1 MGGKP
6 TPGDTLMRSIERSP
20 FQAPMEYAGPIWS
33 FMAVTEEKEHYHDNF
48 EFIHEEPEPLDS
60 TVYRVYPWL
69 FQSDRQWATTPE
81 ESNRY
86 MQMKQGLEVEEYK
99 KLAILDKFRQNGTS
113 LIAHSA
119 HVDHRMHGE
128 YKTMKEH
135 AGEATKLVSAEACA
149 EFETLLSWI
158 DMNPEYL
165 LILSSDHGVD
175 SYAGGKYTMHGFSE
189 DGNAGFFT
197 FYNPILKFS
206 DPSPQIIDL
215 WDVAATLSSFLR
227 GVDVPASSVG
237 RIRRPSKWISD
248 PSARA
253 YYAPLLLRNYRQL
266 LHSAKSRGML
276 LGAQYSESAVVV
288 RHACP
293 SSLLEGN
300 GKENGKEKEQ
310 EPSTSTPSQE
320 CVQGLHDEVEAL
332 SAFVRGTP
340 ETIQTGRLT
349 FFLVLGATLAALFG
363 FAAFPLLPT
372 LRQFSSLPIYAA
384 AAVPMLFPFSI
395 LLYVSFRWSL
405 VVDAA
410 IAEKSA
416 VLVSLVGLLVIF
428 LRRDPERA
436 SRHLRIWSDLMI
448 FPLLYVLWFLAA
460 TQLDDLMTYCEGREE
475 KENDRIF
482 PDRTWLIDWL
492 PAVCA
497 SLLIIQVTGQSVTS
511 GKHQGDDAEENAA
524 VSAFGA
530 EAGAGAS
537 SSSSSLAMGPAS
549 GRADGLNRRRLGAQ
563 ATVTHSMH
571 PSSASMLA
579 HASSP
584 PEENEEE
591 ESSQSL
597 AIRNL
602 LSQMV
607 RRPLT
612 TEGKL
617 LLLLVWLV
625 YATCMRGIF
634 ASDMLPPFTLAGWL
648 VIPIT
653 LALIVKHFLWGS
665 HPERGLLAWIVLLQ
679 LIWGKASV
687 GSCVSIVFYAAFMLY
702 SHLPAARTVSYE
714 AVGLHGILI
723 FALYHCLLQLL
734 LFMDVMGIRFNLS
747 INPAWGTQAI
757 PNWNLF
763 PFLSGFVM
771 GMGKF
776 GIFFAGLSVTA
787 AVVAQLERVRRE
799 YRHHFPTEDASIV
812 ARLFWSSSVTVNAWI
827 GLFWLQCGFWGSA
840 ASMILIALSR
850 GPRVRLEEGV
860 SLTLIVLLLAALMW
874 MREVFHASPSR
885 EGRGVS
891 KQLV

>member
-1 MGGKP
+1 MTNMGGKP
-6 TPGDTLMRSIERSP
+6 TPGDTLMRSIKRSP
-20 FQAPMEYAGPIWS
+20 LQAPMEYAGPIWS

-48 EFIHEEPEPLDS
+48 EFIHEEPEPLDG
-60 TVYRVYPWL
+60 TVHRVYPWL
-69 FQSDRQWATTPE
+69 FQLDRQWATTPE
-81 ESNRY
+81 ERNRY
-86 MQMKQGLEVEEYK
+86 MQMKQGLVGEEYK

-128 YKTMKEH
+128 YKTMKNH
-135 AGEATKLVSAEACA
+135 AGEGTKLVSAEACA

-237 RIRRPSKWISD
+237 WIRRPSKWIAD

-276 LGAQYSESAVVV
+276 LGAQHSESALVV

-293 SSLLEGN
+293 TSLLE
-300 GKENGKEKEQ
+300 GKENGKEQ
-310 EPSTSTPSQE
+310 EPSKSTPSQE
-320 CVQGLHDEVEAL
+320 CVQGLQDEVEEL

-349 FFLVLGATLAALFG
+349 CFLVLGATLAALFG

-372 LRQFSSLPIYAA
+372 LRQLSSLPIYAA
-384 AAVPMLFPFSI
+384 AAVPILFPFSL

-448 FPLLYVLWFLAA
+448 FPLLYLLWFLAA
-460 TQLDDLMTYCEGREE
+460 TQLDDLMTYCEEREE

-497 SLLIIQVTGQSVTS
+497 SLLIVLVTGQSVTS
-511 GKHQGDDAEENAA
+511 GKHQGDDKEKAA
-524 VSAFGA
+524 ASECDTEASAGVF
-530 EAGAGAS
+530 S
-537 SSSSSLAMGPAS
+537 SSSSSLVMGPAT
-549 GRADGLNRRRLGAQ
+549 GRADGLNRRRLGTQSA
-563 ATVTHSMH
+563 VTHSIH
-571 PSSASMLA
+571 PSSASMQA
-579 HASSP
+579 HASLQ
-584 PEENEEE
+584 EENEEG
-591 ESSQSL
+591 SSL
-597 AIRNL
+597 AMGSL
-602 LSQMV
+602 LLQMV
-607 RRPLT
+607 RRPLS

-634 ASDMLPPFTLAGWL
+634 ASDTLPPFTLAGWL
-648 VIPIT
+648 VIPST
-653 LALIVKHFLWGS
+653 LVLIVKHFLWGS

-734 LFMDVMGIRFNLS
+734 LFMDVMGVHFNLS

-787 AVVAQLERVRRE
+787 AVVAQLESVRRE
-799 YRHHFPTEDASIV
+799 YRHHFPTVDASIV

-850 GPRVRLEEGV
+850 GPTVRLEEGV

-874 MREVFHASPSR
+874 MREMFHASPSR